1 MAAEYRTLSGRIF
14 SASGPTAGAR
24 LAFSIVD
31 DRGRPAM
38 AASGIPGLVLMGTV
52 GDVETDVD
60 GAFSVDVIPT
70 VGRNFRYM
78 LARAHCSGRSAAA
91 RRAAVTAPRQDQ
103 AVQHSGPRSVAP
115 DCGADGAAAS
125 AGPAVAALEVERRA
139 RGLTTV
145 EVEGARPAEP
155 GGQRGDGRRR
165 ALAGLRDGAR
175 G

>member
-1 MAAEYRTLSGRIF
+1 MAAEHRTLSGRIF

-78 LARAHCSGRSAAA
+78 LELTVPGGQ
-91 RRAAVTAPRQDQ
+91 P
-103 AVQHSGPRSVAP
+103 PRSVLLLDMPDAP
-115 DCGADGAAAS
+115 ATLDELLPVAS
-125 AGPAVAALEVERRA
+125 RCA
-139 RGLTTV
+139 
-145 EVEGARPAEP
+145 
-155 GGQRGDGRRR
+155 
-165 ALAGLRDGAR
+165 
-175 G
+175 